1 MWYIQNDCKYLV
13 VFWNRMSLEKALFL
27 FQNVWRHGL
36 WLAEP
41 ARRKT
46 SVIFGAICRKQ
57 SNYTKTYVIR
67 EYGISSLDSNVL
79 LILEITFPR
88 EVGLGVGYYH
98 TLCLFSPVLE
108 CISLFGKC
116 VDRLC
121 VYVNSLLY

>member
-1 MWYIQNDCKYLV
+1 MKIKTRKTDLFLWYIQNDCKYLV

-98 TLCLFSPVLE
+98 TLCLFFAG
-108 CISLFGKC
+108 FGMYIVVWEMC
-116 VDRLC
+116 R
-121 VYVNSLLY
+121 